1 MEEDI
6 RKETLKR
13 VAHEL
18 AVAGQ
23 KQNAPLSE
31 EQIIALLEQ
40 RLMTVIP
47 EVTEVRPQVLECD
60 VVRFQNNKE
69 NLECDV
75 VRFQNNKEKW
85 VALVGLLDGYPYEIF
100 TGLQDDE
107 EGIMLPKTVTHGKII
122 KQVNPDGSKR
132 YDFQF
137 ENKRGYKTTVEGL
150 SEKFNP
156 EYWNYAKLI
165 SGVLRYRMP
174 LEHVIKLVGSLS
186 LKDESINTWK
196 TGVERA
202 LKKYIPGSEEEV
214 KSEE

>member
-1 MEEDI
+1 MSVEAVTALMERCRQVMPPADAPFLQAV
-6 RKETLKR
+6 TS
-13 VAHEL
+13 L
-18 AVAGQ
+18 A
-23 KQNAPLSE
+23 LS
-31 EQIIALLEQ
+31 ALQ
-40 RLMTVIP
+40 QGVRP
-47 EVTEVRPQVLECD
+47 EVTEVRPQA
-60 VVRFQNNKE
+60 
-69 NLECDV
+69 LECDV

-85 VALVGLLDGYPYEIF
+85 VAFVGLLDGYPYEIF

-107 EGIMLPKTVTHGKII
+107 EGILLPKSVTKGKII
-122 KQVNPDGSKR
+122 KQTNSDGTKR

-174 LEHVIKLVGSLS
+174 IAHVIRLVDGLQ

-196 TGVERA
+196 NGVERA
-202 LKKYIPGSEEEV
+202 LKKYLNDGTEDSLEDTADDTDL
-214 KSEE
+214 